1 MPVIVLFGGDTC
13 PGSIHSNSHSNAH
26 SNAHCSAQNRQCI
39 SCGNIAAVVNVGENK
54 LHFGKL
60 ARAHCMTQDEN
71 RIRNIHGAG
80 HIKVTRQCEQCRN
93 GHIFGNA

>member
-13 PGSIHSNSHSNAH
+13 PGSIHSNAH

-39 SCGNIAAVVNVGENK
+39 NCGNIAAVVNVGENK

-71 RIRNIHGAG
+71 RIRRYDRYGTVRIAG
-80 HIKVTRQCEQCRN
+80 RP
-93 GHIFGNA
+93 